1 MSLPNTCAYHVIQG
15 LILSNLFCH
24 DSYFSTSFGRCG
36 LGPINDIV
44 PHKTQNN
51 CGNSSREVFLKNLP
65 FISFSKDEIELFDIE
80 NSNEPYYIYRSYDTG
95 MVFWSEENFIS
106 KENLLNLIEEQFK
119 YHTWDKFVIF
129 DVEQNKT
136 VEPIFSI

>member
-1 MSLPNTCAYHVIQG
+1 MNKEAIKKV
-15 LILSNLFCH
+15 
-24 DSYFSTSFGRCG
+24 
-36 LGPINDIV
+36 
-44 PHKTQNN
+44 K
-51 CGNSSREVFLKNLP
+51 VFLKNLP
-65 FISFSKDEIELFDIE
+65 FISFSKDEIELFDME

-95 MVFWSEENFIS
+95 KVFWSEENFIS
-106 KENLLNLIEEQFK
+106 KDNLLNLIEEQFK